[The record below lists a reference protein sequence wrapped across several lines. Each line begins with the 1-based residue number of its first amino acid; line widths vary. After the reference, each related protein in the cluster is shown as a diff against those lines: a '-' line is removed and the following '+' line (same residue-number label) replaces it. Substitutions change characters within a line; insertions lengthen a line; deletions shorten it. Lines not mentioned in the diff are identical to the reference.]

1 MKHLNL
7 LLMCIF
13 VCWSCSS
20 GGNDEPIPPK
30 PDDKPVIEMPSSQS
44 SPVVGQT
51 GGTVTV
57 SFTTNAAWT
66 ATVSENAT
74 RAATWINIS
83 PTSGN
88 AGSHI
93 LTITTTEN
101 DTYDERNATVILKAG
116 STSKTFTVNQKQK
129 DALTVTS
136 SKIELTAIGGQATIE
151 VKANVQYQYEIEQAA
166 QSWITRTATT
176 RGLTSSSLVLDVAEN
191 ENTEK
196 REGKI
201 TLRSGNLTETVTIYQ
216 EGSTPT
222 LVLTQNEYTVGSDGE
237 TIKVE
242 LKSNTEYEVKLPT
255 DGWITETQTRAFS
268 SHTHFFT
275 VAANGEYDAR
285 TAEIIF
291 INKDNGV
298 EEKVKV
304 TQMQQDAI
312 IVAQKEYTV
321 EAKGGTLDFSLN
333 TNVEFQVT
341 TSADWIKQITTRGL
355 TEKQLNFQISENT
368 TDAERAGEI
377 TLTSGE
383 LKQVIKIRQKGK
395 AVFSIR
401 QKEYTVAAA
410 GENIQVEVT
419 ATGEYSVQLP
429 EADWITEVKTR
440 AATTNVHTFM
450 VKANNEY
457 DARSAEILFTDKESG
472 TVEKVKVTQMQQ
484 DAIIVAQKEY
494 TVEAKGG
501 ALNFSLNTNVEF
513 QVATSDDWIKQV
525 TTRGLTEKQL
535 NFQISENATD
545 AERTGE
551 ITLTSGE
558 LKQVIKVTQK
568 GKAVFSIKQKEYTVA
583 AAGENIQVEVTAT
596 GEYSV
601 QLPETDW
608 ITEVKTRAATTNVH
622 TFMVKANNEY
632 DARSAEILFTD
643 KESGTVEKVKVT
655 QMQQDAIIVAQ
666 KEYTVEAKGGAL
678 NFSLNTNVEFQVTTS
693 DDWIKQV
700 TTRGLTEKQLNFKIS
715 ENTTDAE
722 RAGEITLTS
731 GELKQVIKVRQ
742 KGKAVFSIKQK
753 EYTVA
758 AAGENIQVE
767 VTATGEYSVQLPEAD
782 WITEVKTRAA
792 TTNIHTFMVK
802 ANNEYDARSAEILF
816 TDKES
821 GTVEKVKVTQ
831 MQQDAIIVAQK
842 EYTVEAKGGT
852 LSLSL
857 STNVEL
863 HVATSTDWIK
873 QLTTRGLT
881 EKQLNFQI
889 SENTTDAERTGEI
902 TLTNGEL
909 KQVIKVRQKG
919 KTVFSIKQKEY
930 TVAAAGENIQVE
942 VTATG
947 EYSVQLPET
956 DWITEVKTRATTN
969 VHTFMVKANNEYDAR
984 SAEILFTDKE
994 SGTVEKVKVTQ
1005 KQQDAITI
1013 EQNEY
1018 AFPAE
1023 GGTLNIQIKANID
1036 FTVTASHS
1044 WIQQVITRSVTTKT
1058 LRFTITEN
1066 SNESMRVGNIVLKG
1080 NNITQTITIKQ
1091 SGADKTEGG
1100 IDGMPIEPW

>member
-66 ATVSENAT
+66 ATVSETAT

-88 AGSHI
+88 AGSHT

-166 QSWITRTATT
+166 QSWITRAAVA

-191 ENTEK
+191 GNTEK

-216 EGSTPT
+216 EGSKPT

-291 INKDNGV
+291 INKDNGI
-298 EEKVKV
+298 E
-304 TQMQQDAI
+304 
-312 IVAQKEYTV
+312 
-321 EAKGGTLDFSLN
+321 
-333 TNVEFQVT
+333 
-341 TSADWIKQITTRGL
+341 
-355 TEKQLNFQISENT
+355 
-368 TDAERAGEI
+368 
-377 TLTSGE
+377 
-383 LKQVIKIRQKGK
+383 
-395 AVFSIR
+395 
-401 QKEYTVAAA
+401 
-410 GENIQVEVT
+410 
-419 ATGEYSVQLP
+419 
-429 EADWITEVKTR
+429 
-440 AATTNVHTFM
+440 
-450 VKANNEY
+450 
-457 DARSAEILFTDKESG
+457 
-472 TVEKVKVTQMQQ
+472 
-484 DAIIVAQKEY
+484 
-494 TVEAKGG
+494 
-501 ALNFSLNTNVEF
+501 
-513 QVATSDDWIKQV
+513 
-525 TTRGLTEKQL
+525 
-535 NFQISENATD
+535 
-545 AERTGE
+545 
-551 ITLTSGE
+551 
-558 LKQVIKVTQK
+558 
-568 GKAVFSIKQKEYTVA
+568 
-583 AAGENIQVEVTAT
+583 
-596 GEYSV
+596 
-601 QLPETDW
+601 
-608 ITEVKTRAATTNVH
+608 
-622 TFMVKANNEY
+622 
-632 DARSAEILFTD
+632 
-643 KESGTVEKVKVT
+643 EKVKVT

-700 TTRGLTEKQLNFKIS
+700 TTRGLTEKQLNFQIS

-731 GELKQVIKVRQ
+731 GELKQVIKVTQ
-742 KGKAVFSIKQK
+742 KGKTVFSIKQK
-753 EYTVA
+753 EYTVV

-782 WITEVKTRAA
+782 WITEVKTR
-792 TTNIHTFMVK
+792 T
-802 ANNEYDARSAEILF
+802 
-816 TDKES
+816 
-821 GTVEKVKVTQ
+821 
-831 MQQDAIIVAQK
+831 
-842 EYTVEAKGGT
+842 
-852 LSLSL
+852 
-857 STNVEL
+857 
-863 HVATSTDWIK
+863 
-873 QLTTRGLT
+873 
-881 EKQLNFQI
+881 
-889 SENTTDAERTGEI
+889 
-902 TLTNGEL
+902 
-909 KQVIKVRQKG
+909 
-919 KTVFSIKQKEY
+919 
-930 TVAAAGENIQVE
+930 
-942 VTATG
+942 
-947 EYSVQLPET
+947 
-956 DWITEVKTRATTN
+956 ATTN

-1005 KQQDAITI
+1005 KQQDAIIVAQKEYTVEAKGGPLSLSLSTNVELHVATSTDWI
-1013 EQNEY
+1013 KQVTTRGLTEKQLNFQISENTTDAERAGEITLTSGELKQVIKVTQKGKTVFSIKQKEYTVVAAGENIQVEVTATGEYSVQLPEADWITEVKTRTATTNVHTFMVKANNEY
-1018 AFPAE
+1018 DARSAE
-1023 GGTLNIQIKANID
+1023 IIFTDKESGTVEKVKVTQKQQDAIIVAQKEYTVEAKGGNVSFDVNTNVD
-1036 FTVTASHS
+1036 FKVSVSDS
-1044 WIQQVITRSVTTKT
+1044 WIKQITTRALSTKA
-1058 LRFTITEN
+1058 LRFTIDEN
-1066 SNESMRVGNIVLKG
+1066 SSESERSGSITLQGND
-1080 NNITQTITIKQ
+1080 ITQIITIRQTGKSNIN
-1091 SGADKTEGG
+1091 SGGDIE
-1100 IDGMPIEPW
+1100 DMPVQPW